1 MDELCELWGYCSWI
15 TNCHLHSS
23 NKSNELK
30 EALELEMEKTRLME
44 ETIKKIDE
52 ELRRSDDLLSQMIP
66 QAVAEKV
73 KSGFNPVETCEVRL
87 HDEI

>member
-1 MDELCELWGYCSWI
+1 MDNKLTSA
-15 TNCHLHSS
+15 HSS

-52 ELRRSDDLLSQMIP
+52 EMRRSDDLLSQMIP

-73 KSGFNPVETCEVRL
+73 KSGFNPVETCEV
-87 HDEI
+87 EIL